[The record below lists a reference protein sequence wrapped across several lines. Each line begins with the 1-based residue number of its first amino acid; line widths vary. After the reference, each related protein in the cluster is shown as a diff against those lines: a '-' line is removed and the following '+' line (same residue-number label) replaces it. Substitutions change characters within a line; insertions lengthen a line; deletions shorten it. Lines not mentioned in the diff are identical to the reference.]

1 MAAQSPQF
9 QASFHKPDKQLEWQT
24 LEYTVPELVRP
35 GDSVQVD
42 HPSGFRLLF
51 ALPPDAAT
59 GTKVMLSVPACSGEI
74 PALTAVKAE
83 DVKHGTLTGRCV
95 RVDVRMLCLRGRWVC
110 GLSGWSNG
118 PTYKPTLRPAHPF
131 RVLLV
136 HPLHPSTFA
145 PIHSFSQGM
154 VGGIPT
160 TSSTALKMVEWK
172 ENAEQPNCKVCN
184 TEFGFTRWH
193 HHCRRCGMNVCN
205 ACSSTRKCIPG
216 YAKDQRVC
224 DTCVQYEMSTLI
236 GTN

>member
-1 MAAQSPQF
+1 M
-9 QASFHKPDKQLEWQT
+9 KRREWLEGTRVRVTHST
-24 LEYTVPELVRP
+24 LTLMSYPRP
-35 GDSVQVD
+35 PPFAQVD

-83 DVKHGTLTGRCV
+83 DVKH
-95 RVDVRMLCLRGRWVC
+95 
-110 GLSGWSNG
+110 
-118 PTYKPTLRPAHPF
+118 
-131 RVLLV
+131 
-136 HPLHPSTFA
+136 
-145 PIHSFSQGM
+145 GM

>member
-83 DVKHGTLTGRCV
+83 DVKHGTLMGRCV
-95 RVDVRMLCLRGRWVC
+95 RVDVSV
-110 GLSGWSNG
+110 
-118 PTYKPTLRPAHPF
+118 
-131 RVLLV
+131 V
-136 HPLHPSTFA
+136 FA
-145 PIHSFSQGM
+145 WAMG
-154 VGGIPT
+154 VW
-160 TSSTALKMVEWK
+160 VEWV
-172 ENAEQPNCKVCN
+172 E
-184 TEFGFTRWH
+184 
-193 HHCRRCGMNVCN
+193 
-205 ACSSTRKCIPG
+205 
-216 YAKDQRVC
+216 
-224 DTCVQYEMSTLI
+224 
-236 GTN
+236 